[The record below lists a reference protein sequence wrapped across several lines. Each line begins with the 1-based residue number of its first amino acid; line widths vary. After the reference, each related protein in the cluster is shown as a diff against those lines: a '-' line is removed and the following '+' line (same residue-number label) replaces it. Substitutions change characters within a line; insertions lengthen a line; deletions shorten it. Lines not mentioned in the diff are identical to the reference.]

1 MQNTVG
7 APDWSTIPAPH
18 DDGATRHLLRARMS
32 SVPLH
37 STGGELVDLSALA
50 GRTIVYAYP
59 RTASAISID

>member
-1 MQNTVG
+1 MQNTVR
-7 APDWSTIPAPH
+7 APDWSIPAPH